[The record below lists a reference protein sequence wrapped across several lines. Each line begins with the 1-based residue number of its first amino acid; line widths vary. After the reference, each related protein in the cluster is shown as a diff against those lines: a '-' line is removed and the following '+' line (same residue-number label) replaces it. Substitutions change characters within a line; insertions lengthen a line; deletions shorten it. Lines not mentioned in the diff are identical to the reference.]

1 MTKTLLLFLLPS
13 FLQAQTPRLVIPVG
27 HTSVVYA
34 AAFSPDGKTV
44 LTGSA
49 DHTAKLWDLSGREL
63 QTFHGHTSSI
73 RSVAFS
79 PDGKTVLTGS
89 ADSTAKLWDLS
100 GRELRTFVGH
110 TGDIWSVAFS
120 PDGKQVMT
128 GSWDKTAKLWDL
140 SGRALQTFSGSAS
153 TIWSVAFSPDGETVL
168 TGSGDGTVQLWD
180 LSGKRLRTYSG
191 HTKVVKSVA
200 FSPDGKQVLTGSYD
214 KTARLW
220 SLSGKTLHTFS
231 GHLSYVN
238 SVTFSP
244 NGKYVLTGSSD
255 NTARLWRLT
264 GSYLW
269 AFKGH
274 TNGVLS
280 VAFSPDGKQVL
291 TGNVDNT
298 ARLWAFSGGQLQ
310 TFTGHSSA
318 NFSVAFSPDGK
329 QILTGG
335 DDNIARLWDISG
347 RTMQHFSGHTS
358 YINSVAFS
366 PDGKTV
372 LTGSSDNTAILWS
385 HSGTQLQTFSGHT
398 AEVGSV
404 AFSPDGKLVLTG
416 SNDSTAMLWDLSG
429 EQLETFSGHFGRV
442 RSVAFSPDG
451 KQILT
456 GSEDKTAKLWD
467 LSGKEVQTFI
477 GHTFAISAV
486 AFSPACSDGSADNW
500 QILTGSWDKTAKL
513 WDKAGRALQTFSGHT
528 SGINSVAFSQPCTD
542 NQGIQILTNSRDKTT
557 KLWDVLG
564 QGLQSLSDHGS
575 SVNSGAFSPNGKLI
589 LTGSDDNT
597 AKLWDTHTGKLL
609 ATLIAIDSTDWV
621 VTTPSGLFDASD
633 GARNLMHYVVD
644 LNQEQIV
651 VGLEQI
657 QERYWQPG
665 LLGAILGNTPYPVRD
680 VGVFEDLRLF
690 PAFDDSTRI
699 ESGRL
704 YVKLRER
711 NGGLGKLS
719 LIINGITRAED
730 LNPER
735 KKDFSI
741 DLSRFSRFFRVDTVN
756 TLDLELYESGNQ
768 LKSEPFTLP
777 YQVSV
782 QKRGEGESEKNL
794 ANDCQMPRNLYLIV
808 VGTSLYP
815 QGMDSLPSAN
825 EDALEMARVLQAAG
839 KQLYDERV
847 HIKLLA
853 TRGGDVPSKA
863 NIAAA
868 FDALKTTSACDVLVV
883 FFAGH
888 GANWGKDGDK
898 SNFYYLTQD
907 ITFGKLNDDG
917 IRKAYAISD
926 QELKDW
932 MREIPAEN
940 KLLILDACNSG
951 QAAINMGGIIAR
963 NMDPDKILA
972 FNLMSGN
979 TGSYVIS
986 GSSESGASF
995 ESEVFGHG
1003 LLTYSL
1009 LEGINGT
1016 ALDGSKVDVLPLLLK
1031 SYRRVGEL
1039 AKSLDKEQTPIIAKP
1054 RGNASFYVGRNDGSI
1069 RIDLPETKP
1078 MVIQSFLFDSQSYV
1092 DNLDITTAL
1101 NTLFRSKGI
1110 KGKQAP
1116 WFYSDISRHSQ
1127 GFSVR
1132 GIYTVQSDKK
1142 VKVQGRLI
1150 KGDTPQGAPF
1160 TIVGEPNAR
1169 SLAQLIYQAVWES
1182 IKLE

>member
-1 MTKTLLLFLLPS
+1 MCKIVFFLLCP
-13 FLQAQTPRLVIPVG
+13 LILLAQTPKLVVPIG
-27 HTSVVYA
+27 HTLGINAV
-34 AAFSPDGKTV
+34 AFSPSGRVV
-44 LTGSA
+44 LTGSS
-49 DHTAKLWDLSGREL
+49 DKTAKLWDMKGREL
-63 QTFHGHTSSI
+63 QSFSGHTAAI
-73 RSVAFS
+73 HVVAFS
-79 PDGKTVLTGS
+79 PDGSQVLTGS
-89 ADSTAKLWDLS
+89 ADSTARLWDLS
-100 GRELRTFVGH
+100 GKCLLTFQGCMGGITAVLFTPDGQNMLTGSEDGLIRKWDLSGRLLQTFMGLGDPVTSVSISKDGKMLVGAARNKAILLNLTGSLIGTITDPNATITSVAFSLDDTQILTGNIIGNVRLWDLAGNLIRLFETRKRRPIYAVVCSPDGKKVVTTHTEGRVTVWDMNGTELLVFKDHDFSFPVLSAAFSTDGQKILTGSGSGEAMLWQMDGSSLQSFRGH
-110 TGDIWSVAFS
+110 TSWDLSLAFSPSGKQLLIGRDDGSLRLWDLLGRETKSFGNREFSMLSVAFSSDGKQMAAGDVAGGIWVWPDQEDNPVLFDNGSSIWSLAFSPDGDHILTGTGNEEEPSKLWNKDGQLFKTLNDHTSEVHTVAYSPDGKFVLTGGLDSTVCLFAATGKLVKRLGGYSARIASVAFS
-120 PDGKQVMT
+120 PDGTQ
-128 GSWDKTAKLWDL
+128 
-140 SGRALQTFSGSAS
+140 
-153 TIWSVAFSPDGETVL
+153 IL
-168 TGSGDGTVQLWD
+168 TGCADSTVKRMD
-180 LSGKRLRTYSG
+180 LSGKI
-191 HTKVVKSVA
+191 
-200 FSPDGKQVLTGSYD
+200 
-214 KTARLW
+214 
-220 SLSGKTLHTFS
+220 LHTF
-231 GHLSYVN
+231 
-238 SVTFSP
+238 
-244 NGKYVLTGSSD
+244 
-255 NTARLWRLT
+255 
-264 GSYLW
+264 
-269 AFKGH
+269 KGQ
-274 TNGVLS
+274 
-280 VAFSPDGKQVL
+280 P
-291 TGNVDNT
+291 
-298 ARLWAFSGGQLQ
+298 
-310 TFTGHSSA
+310 SA
-318 NFSVAFSPDGK
+318 IFSPDGK
-329 QILTGG
+329 QILTH
-335 DDNIARLWDISG
+335 D
-347 RTMQHFSGHTS
+347 Q
-358 YINSVAFS
+358 
-366 PDGKTV
+366 
-372 LTGSSDNTAILWS
+372 
-385 HSGTQLQTFSGHT
+385 
-398 AEVGSV
+398 
-404 AFSPDGKLVLTG
+404 
-416 SNDSTAMLWDLSG
+416 STDWPILWDLSG
-429 EQLETFSGHFGRV
+429 NPVKSFKGHN
-442 RSVAFSPDG
+442 DG
-451 KQILT
+451 IL
-456 GSEDKTAKLWD
+456 A
-467 LSGKEVQTFI
+467 
-477 GHTFAISAV
+477 A
-486 AFSPACSDGSADNW
+486 
-500 QILTGSWDKTAKL
+500 
-513 WDKAGRALQTFSGHT
+513 
-528 SGINSVAFSQPCTD
+528 
-542 NQGIQILTNSRDKTT
+542 
-557 KLWDVLG
+557 
-564 QGLQSLSDHGS
+564 
-575 SVNSGAFSPNGKLI
+575 AFSPNGKFLATSSLDKTTKI
-589 LTGSDDNT
+589 WNV
-597 AKLWDTHTGKLL
+597 HTGLEL
-609 ATLIAIDSTDWV
+609 ATLIALDSTDWV

-633 GARNLMHYVVD
+633 GARNLMHYVAD
-644 LNQEQIV
+644 LRQEQIV

-665 LLGAILGNTPYPVRD
+665 LLGAVLGNTPYPVRD
-680 VGVFEDLRLF
+680 VGVFDDLRLF

-719 LIINGITRAED
+719 LMINGITRAED

-794 ANDCQMPRNLYLIV
+794 VNDCQLPRHLYLIV

-815 QGMDSLPSAN
+815 PGMDSLPSAN

-839 KQLYDERV
+839 KQLYDDRV

-917 IRKAYAISD
+917 IRKAYAVSD

-1031 SYRRVGEL
+1031 SYKRVGEL
-1039 AKSLDKEQTPIIAKP
+1039 AQTLGKEQTPIIAKP
-1054 RGNASFYVGRNDGSI
+1054 RGNASFFVGRNDGSI
-1069 RIDLPETKP
+1069 RIDLPESKP

-1092 DNLDITTAL
+1092 DDLDVTESL
-1101 NTLFRSKGI
+1101 NTLFRSKVI
-1110 KGKQAP
+1110 KGRQAP
-1116 WFYSDISRHSQ
+1116 WFYSDIPRHPQ

-1132 GIYTVQSDKK
+1132 GVYTVQADKK

-1160 TIVGEPNAR
+1160 TLIGEPNAR
-1169 SLAQLIYQAVWES
+1169 SLAQLIYQAVWKS